1 MLSWNARRRTPLRM
15 APPPRQ
21 EGREGLSPVRRL
33 CTRKASTSS
42 RVLRL
47 DTRLGEI
54 SWRDLVRVAKASR
67 PETARPGG
75 DRKYDVEPLQV
86 RLSTCCLLWSY
97 VEI

>member
-1 MLSWNARRRTPLRM
+1 MEARSLVARMMLSWSARRRTPLRM

-21 EGREGLSPVRRL
+21 EGREGLTPVRRL

-54 SWRDLVRVAKASR
+54 SWRDLVRVAKASS

-75 DRKYDVEPLQV
+75 LCFRSIL
-86 RLSTCCLLWSY
+86 
-97 VEI
+97 EIYY